1 MAKIVRLTESDLT
14 RIVNE
19 LINENIGPMRQ
30 IARSTLSSSTGERP
44 LTNKTVMFYSDI
56 QQTKKYGIF
65 RIGPKGAYPNPNKPG
80 FVILNGV
87 STGGFTEGGSS
98 GSGNLLIDFDC
109 KSSTF
114 KTKGSLGTFY
124 NSKLAD
130 HLKKTVCNVSPKT
143 STPKTDF

>member
-14 RIVNE
+14 RIVE
-19 LINENIGPMRQ
+19 KVINEQSGRQ
-30 IARSTLSSSTGERP
+30 IASALSSSTGERP

-65 RIGPKGAYPNPNKPG
+65 KIGPKGAYPNPNKPG

-87 STGGFTEGGSS
+87 STGGFTEGGPS
-98 GSGNLLIDFDC
+98 GSGNLLIEFNC
-109 KSSTF
+109 NSSTF
-114 KTKGSLGTFY
+114 RTERNPTPFY
-124 NSKLAD
+124 NSKLAV
-130 HLKKTVCNVSPKT
+130 HLKKTACSVPRKA